1 MIGSSNPYDSLVIPC
16 ESSPITDHLL
26 SSGEFVVIHD
36 GASHSRTEKVAQVA
50 EWKKGMNN
58 LRVCWQGEL
67 KDRNCGKCEKCVR
80 TKLNFLACN
89 RDVPEYFPES
99 VSIEKI
105 LQRVVIKKDAIRGE
119 WQQILDY
126 ADRHKVKAS
135 WKAAVR
141 KLLG

>member
-1 MIGSSNPYDSLVIPC
+1 
-16 ESSPITDHLL
+16 
-26 SSGEFVVIHD
+26 
-36 GASHSRTEKVAQVA
+36 
-50 EWKKGMNN
+50 MNN

-119 WQQILDY
+119 WQQIIDY

-141 KLLG
+141 KLLGKKRRIDLFKRK